1 MEEQNVNQT
10 NFNLPHD
17 VLTLPSGGKF
27 YKSKK
32 KSVKVGFLTAADEN
46 ILANASN
53 MSGDQVISQLIRSK
67 VYEPDLKID
76 EMLEGDIEA
85 ILIFLRNTA
94 FGPEYTFSLT
104 DPETGNRFESI
115 LSLEELN
122 FLKPEV
128 EPDENGLY
136 SLTLP
141 KSNKNIKIKLLT
153 FGDKKELSE
162 RENSYPKN
170 MVAPKVTWRLSKQI
184 ISIDGNEDKTEIVKF
199 IEKMPIMDSKFITNF
214 VNRNQP
220 SLNLEKEIIAP
231 SGKSVLTRVTF
242 GAEFFRPFFSI

>member
-94 FGPEYTFSLT
+94 FGPEYTISLT
-104 DPETGNRFESI
+104 DPETGKRFESTF
-115 LSLEELN
+115 SLEELN

-128 EPDENGLY
+128 EPDENGHY
-136 SLTLP
+136 NFVLP

-242 GAEFFRPFFSI
+242 GAEFFRPFF

>member
-94 FGPEYTFSLT
+94 FGPEYIFSLT
-104 DPETGNRFESI
+104 DPETGNKFEST

-242 GAEFFRPFFSI
+242 GAEFFRPFF

>member
-10 NFNLPHD
+10 SFNLPHD

-141 KSNKNIKIKLLT
+141 RSNKNIKIKLLT

-242 GAEFFRPFFSI
+242 GAEFFRPFF